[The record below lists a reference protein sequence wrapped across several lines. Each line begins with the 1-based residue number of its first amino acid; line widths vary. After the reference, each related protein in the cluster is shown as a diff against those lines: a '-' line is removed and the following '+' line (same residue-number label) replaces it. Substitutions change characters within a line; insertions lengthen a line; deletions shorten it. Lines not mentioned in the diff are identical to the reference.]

1 MWQFS
6 DPNAKDA
13 VVRFVIPTPLPG
25 SSFTC
30 TTSKPCRMLLYTSYN
45 NSCQQV
51 QSTSLGVTVF
61 DTMERAQTCVTEV
74 AFQFEHDG
82 NHDICFLSASIGYQ
96 ARCFSVTVMHSAV
109 NDVCSDTTCHN
120 DGACITKSPDKYKC
134 ICKEGFTGVKCEQ
147 GPCLDRDNTCTHNGT
162 CFVNNHAITCVCEEG
177 TSGDMCESVL
187 TSASEI
193 ALTGRSPVFTGTSAI
208 KTISCNKNRE
218 CGFSALVVGISAGN
232 MRQIVKGRVSSTLS
246 NIEIRIEALPFR
258 PDFHQAVISF
268 IPTEV
273 GVFDM
278 CILTVNASG
287 TNQDELCL
295 EVDVEEGAM
304 SQYGAKDMPH
314 FVSPSLP
321 LDSKIECEFKT
332 VCHVTFTA
340 HPGLQHEFECIKPSL
355 LRSNFVNTH
364 IFSTCSSC
372 IDGSNTNASCTLDV
386 AFRPSVQNKT
396 DSKVCIVLI
405 RKRTGVSGED
415 RCFTVTVRNTSKTK
429 DMIGCQLLQC
439 ANGGFCDGHDPVNP
453 CVFLQTRIWWTN
465 LCYIYPDQSTHK
477 HPSSEPTVDCRQGF
491 SAACWKRQCA
501 LGTVNVTSSELGTHR
516 FCIQHV
522 QSGGLVDDELC
533 PTIRITGGASSP
545 IDQSKPHFLS
555 PTFESGSTLACTK
568 GEDLHL
574 KPFYTNGNSF
584 GSFKDC
590 PTLTESSQQPVDG
603 VYIFPAEFLANICSS
618 DIVYKVPSAAAA
630 GSESKLCIKVSVP
643 GKQGEERCIMLRVA
657 EATHGVPTT
666 STTAASTTMSKTA
679 QSQASSIH
687 AGGNSIGGTTMLPYV
702 SSCNFDNDTNCIWHN
717 VHAGDNFDWT
727 LHQGETPSENT
738 GPTYDHT
745 TGTLQG
751 KYYYIETS
759 APRQSNETAWLQSE
773 YRASSYGETHCLE
786 FWYYMFGSSIGY
798 LNVRLSENTTVP
810 GYNIWSME
818 GNQGPKWIFAQVT
831 VTTDGLNRI
840 IFEGTV
846 GKGYEGD
853 IALDDISFKQGNCSI
868 AQKITS
874 VASTVPTTIMPV
886 FIGQGCY
893 GDPCV
898 RGVCYVH
905 LDEYFCLCPSGFNG
919 INCEIDTDECR
930 PAPCKN
936 GATCEDGVDMFICHC
951 PAGYTGHL
959 CEIYMDPCNSNPC
972 RAILDSFA
980 RDSSTIVRAIHVKIM
995 AAAGMS
1001 ILRTHASV
1009 HSDFQ
1014 DKIVLK
1020 NMEQNASRVKAVN
1033 WILFAT
1039 PLLLATQT

>member
-1 MWQFS
+1 MLYTSDLTFRNFSIGVGPICLQATDLDGYTSREICINVHVFPPDPCLSSPCIEGTCEPDNDDSGLFKCICPEHYFGRLCSELNQVCTVGICNHGQCIPFGDKYACYCTDDDINENKYMYPNCLNKTNTCRPNTCVSNELCVDGISKFTCMKIPSQTTSSCSSCAVADSCSSPCNNGGICKGGACICRLGFSADNCSHVPPGSALDLQNEVQFVDPTPGPGS
-6 DPNAKDA
+6 RIVCYSQHKEIKSCTVDVYIATKASTMPTTTIHPSQELETSSNVVCSAENDTYFGFTNVYKCFVDVIGKVLDVTGRHLCVKASSSGASETICWDLVFIHDDPNAKDA

-477 HPSSEPTVDCRQGF
+477 
-491 SAACWKRQCA
+491 
-501 LGTVNVTSSELGTHR
+501 
-516 FCIQHV
+516 
-522 QSGGLVDDELC
+522 
-533 PTIRITGGASSP
+533 
-545 IDQSKPHFLS
+545 
-555 PTFESGSTLACTK
+555 
-568 GEDLHL
+568 
-574 KPFYTNGNSF
+574 
-584 GSFKDC
+584 
-590 PTLTESSQQPVDG
+590 
-603 VYIFPAEFLANICSS
+603 
-618 DIVYKVPSAAAA
+618 
-630 GSESKLCIKVSVP
+630 
-643 GKQGEERCIMLRVA
+643 
-657 EATHGVPTT
+657 
-666 STTAASTTMSKTA
+666 
-679 QSQASSIH
+679 
-687 AGGNSIGGTTMLPYV
+687 
-702 SSCNFDNDTNCIWHN
+702 
-717 VHAGDNFDWT
+717 
-727 LHQGETPSENT
+727 
-738 GPTYDHT
+738 
-745 TGTLQG
+745 
-751 KYYYIETS
+751 
-759 APRQSNETAWLQSE
+759 
-773 YRASSYGETHCLE
+773 
-786 FWYYMFGSSIGY
+786 
-798 LNVRLSENTTVP
+798 
-810 GYNIWSME
+810 
-818 GNQGPKWIFAQVT
+818 
-831 VTTDGLNRI
+831 
-840 IFEGTV
+840 
-846 GKGYEGD
+846 
-853 IALDDISFKQGNCSI
+853 
-868 AQKITS
+868 
-874 VASTVPTTIMPV
+874 
-886 FIGQGCY
+886 
-893 GDPCV
+893 
-898 RGVCYVH
+898 
-905 LDEYFCLCPSGFNG
+905 
-919 INCEIDTDECR
+919 
-930 PAPCKN
+930 
-936 GATCEDGVDMFICHC
+936 
-951 PAGYTGHL
+951 
-959 CEIYMDPCNSNPC
+959 
-972 RAILDSFA
+972 
-980 RDSSTIVRAIHVKIM
+980 
-995 AAAGMS
+995 
-1001 ILRTHASV
+1001 
-1009 HSDFQ
+1009 
-1014 DKIVLK
+1014 
-1020 NMEQNASRVKAVN
+1020 
-1033 WILFAT
+1033 
-1039 PLLLATQT
+1039 